1 MKLVAYLRVSTGR
14 QADTG
19 LGLDVQQDAI
29 SAWAKANGHRI
40 VAWCRDEGV
49 SGANGLETREGLL
62 EAFEAIED
70 GAEGLVVYN
79 LGRLSRVLH
88 NQEGALHRVWTHGGR
103 AFSVED
109 GGEILADD
117 PDDPMRTFVRQ
128 VMGAVYQ
135 LERAMIG
142 KRMREGRAA
151 KGQDGGYA
159 YGAPPFGY
167 RSEEGELVPD
177 RDEQKALKLMKRMRG
192 EGASLREIARALE
205 AEGHLPR
212 QARRPGK
219 RRQKAGGTSGRWH
232 PPVVADILKRTG
244 AYEKGDK

>member
-1 MKLVAYLRVSTGR
+1 MKLVAYLRVSTDR
-14 QADTG
+14 QADSG
-19 LGLDVQQDAI
+19 LGLDVQEQAI
-29 SAWAKANGHRI
+29 KAWAKSNRHRI
-40 VAWCRDEGV
+40 VGWFRDEGV
-49 SGANGLETREGLL
+49 SGANGLDTREGLL

-88 NQEGALHRVWTHGGR
+88 NQEGALQRVWTHGGR

-109 GGEILADD
+109 GGEIIEDD

-151 KGQDGGYA
+151 KAGEGGYA
-159 YGAPPFGY
+159 FGAPPFGY

-177 RDEQKALKLMKRMRG
+177 PDEQKALKLMKRMRKQ
-192 EGASLREIARALE
+192 GASLREIGKVLE

-219 RRQKAGGTSGRWH
+219 RRQKSGATTGRWH
-232 PPVVADILKRTG
+232 PPVIADILKREGVTG
-244 AYEKGDK
+244 R